1 MSTVSVYYLYS
12 RVVIQ
17 FIFTSYCGQ
26 HMRSEMFLFWSFS
39 TINDEQ
45 NSILYLCMH
54 YLVISCIPPHRSKLV
69 RLVR

>member
-45 NSILYLCMH
+45 NSTKQYTCA
-54 YLVISCIPPHRSKLV
+54 CIIWW
-69 RLVR
+69 